1 MKKITLLLSLAAI
14 LLNIAFFLI
23 LSNYEIFNF
32 VLSSLTILA
41 SWFFVTFSMN
51 NSPNDGFKIG
61 LAFFFSI
68 TFLVKIALALISDQI
83 LKDNPILI
91 ILVCITFLEFVIL
104 FTPTL
109 LKKK

>member
-14 LLNIAFFLI
+14 LLNVAFFLI
-23 LSNYEIFNF
+23 LSNYILFNF
-32 VLSSLTILA
+32 VLSTIAVLS
-41 SWFFVTFSMN
+41 SWFFVTFSTK

-68 TFLVKIALALISDQI
+68 TFIVKIVLSLISDQI

-91 ILVCITFLEFVIL
+91 ILVGIALLESVIL
-104 FTPTL
+104 FVPNFIR
-109 LKKK
+109 KS

>member
-1 MKKITLLLSLAAI
+1 MKKITLLLTLAATF
-14 LLNIAFFLI
+14 LNLAFFLI
-23 LSNYEIFNF
+23 LSNYELFNF
-32 VLSSLTILA
+32 VLANIAILSSWL
-41 SWFFVTFSMN
+41 FVTFSAR

-68 TFLVKIALALISDQI
+68 TFLLKIALSLISEQI

-91 ILVCITFLEFVIL
+91 IIVCITFLECVIL
-104 FTPTL
+104 FIPLL

>member
-1 MKKITLLLSLAAI
+1 MKKITLLLSLAATF
-14 LLNIAFFLI
+14 LNVAFFLI
-23 LSNYEIFNF
+23 LSGYELFNF
-32 VLSSLTILA
+32 VLTTIAILSSWL
-41 SWFFVTFSMN
+41 FVTFSVR

-68 TFLVKIALALISDQI
+68 TFLVKIALSLISDQF

-91 ILVCITFLEFVIL
+91 ILVCITFLECVIL
-104 FTPTL
+104 CIPSL